1 MKVITCFSYKG
12 GAGRTTAAANIAAAL
27 ASISENVGSIE
38 TPLRR
43 KVALIDLDVFSAGTH
58 RVFEISNENID
69 QFVKDGK
76 PCVQDYLREQMAPSR
91 YVEEGGIRLD
101 HPFMGNFLMKRGGAN
116 NCDAGFTLFPA
127 KPDPDARFI
136 VQKQHE
142 NVLIELLMELE
153 SSTWGFDY
161 VILDGESGIRQMAD
175 IAVRLADVVI
185 MFFRL
190 TWQHIEGTLN
200 TARDFD
206 GKTQFKKPFYLIP
219 TCVPLVGDKDKVF
232 QVGAPGLT
240 ELTALTTRIPEDTK
254 LDEYARDHRDRDTP
268 GPGAGPGH
276 FWAGPKGEGDKLC
289 IHDSLYLKGEE
300 RIIVFDAMA
309 RRDRAAED
317 YYRIA
322 AELSR
327 LHDPAS

>member
-27 ASISENVGSIE
+27 ASTSENVGSIE

-43 KVALIDLDVFSAGTH
+43 KVALVDLDVFSAGTH
-58 RVFEISNENID
+58 RVFEISNENIE

-76 PCVQDYLREQMAPSR
+76 PCVQDYLREQMAPGR
-91 YVEEGGIRLD
+91 YVEEGGITLD
-101 HPFMGNFLMKRGGAN
+101 HPFMSNFLMKRGGAN
-116 NCDAGFTLFPA
+116 NCRTEFTLFPA
-127 KPDPDARFI
+127 KPDPDVRFV

-153 SSTWGFDY
+153 SKAWGFDY
-161 VILDGESGIRQMAD
+161 VILDGESGVRQMAD

-200 TARDFD
+200 TAIDFEK
-206 GKTQFKKPFYLIP
+206 KTQFKKPFYLIP
-219 TCVPLVGDKDKVF
+219 TCVPLVSGDDNVF
-232 QVGAPGLT
+232 RDRAPGLT
-240 ELTALTTRIPEDTK
+240 ELVELTKRIPEDTK
-254 LDEYARDHRDRDTP
+254 LNEYAHEHREVAKDRP
-268 GPGAGPGH
+268 GPGYFWDGPG
-276 FWAGPKGEGDKLC
+276 GTGDRLC

-300 RIIVFDAMA
+300 RIIVFDAKA
-309 RRDRAAED
+309 LRDRAAED

-322 AELSR
+322 AELNR
-327 LHDPAS
+327 LHDPAH